1 MSVESLT
8 ETAGVAL
15 LAGVVSLLV
24 YTLVR
29 YREHVLY
36 RPAFGLLVGAA
47 AVYAASLAGDAAGV
61 APVYREALQLVAG
74 LMYLGAVWQF
84 ASGFVH
90 VEPDDDPIEEGAEIT
105 LSAEGGGFDDGE

>member
-1 MSVESLT
+1 MSVESLA

-15 LAGVVSLLV
+15 LAGVAALLV

-47 AVYAASLAGDAAGV
+47 IVYAGSLAADAAGL
-61 APVYREALQLVAG
+61 APALREALQLVAA

-90 VEPDDDPIEEGAEIT
+90 VEGDEPIDAGAEIT
-105 LSAEGGGFDDGE
+105 LSAEGGGFEDGE